1 MTDPSGRTDLDGDS
15 VDLAT
20 LKQQFMEAEQRLRE
34 LAQGAVEL
42 TRASVMLKK
51 ARMGIRDGAEGLR
64 QLSERLSEY
73 IDSMAELTRTLAR
86 TSAVIEEQ
94 DTGETR
100 QRLERIEERMVAIHD
115 VLSAEDRARGGALG
129 GVLDAKAQPFTGETQ
144 TDEVTHGMLDR
155 LGDQVVALQAAIGSE
170 ENAKALGSLEGRLSM
185 VHGAVEGLQQIAQQQ
200 LSAQLSA
207 QQAAAEDTAPSEHE
221 EAAAT
226 KLDMIERGLA
236 ALHIIIRR
244 LEKAVSEPP
253 SQIEPGPNRAEVGQK
268 LDTLARRLA
277 AIQATM
283 ERASQV
289 VQRSAGETAGLQLG
303 LYPDLETAL
312 GTIGNDLRSMEA
324 LNIDMAAE
332 LRRSLG
338 QEITRLAGEFTHAI
352 DSERGTPRSE
362 VAGLHR
368 TIRWLLAGTAAL
380 LVGVLYLIFR

>member
-1 MTDPSGRTDLDGDS
+1 MTDPGGRTDLDGDA
-15 VDLAT
+15 VDLAA

-86 TSAVIEEQ
+86 TSAAIESL

-115 VLSAEDRARGGALG
+115 VLSAEGGALG
-129 GVLDAKAQPFTGETQ
+129 GTGQPLTGETP
-144 TDEVTHGMLDR
+144 TDEVAHGMLGR
-155 LGDQVVALQAAIGSE
+155 IGEQVAALQTAIGSE
-170 ENAKALGSLEGRLSM
+170 ENAKALGSLEGRLSL

-200 LSAQLSA
+200 LSAQVSA
-207 QQAAAEDTAPSEHE
+207 QQAATEDSGPNAHE
-221 EAAAT
+221 EATTT

-244 LEKAVSEPP
+244 LEKAGSEPP
-253 SQIEPGPNRAEVGQK
+253 SQIESGPNRAEVGQK
-268 LDTLARRLA
+268 LDALARRLA
-277 AIQATM
+277 AIQATI

-289 VQRSAGETAGLQLG
+289 VQRSAGETAGVQLG
-303 LYPDLETAL
+303 LYPDLETKL
-312 GTIGNDLRSMEA
+312 GTIGSDLRSMEA
-324 LNIDMAAE
+324 LNIDLAAE

-352 DSERGTPRSE
+352 DGERRTSLSE

-368 TIRWLLAGTAAL
+368 TVRWLLAGTAAL

>member
-1 MTDPSGRTDLDGDS
+1 MTDPSGRTDPDDDA
-15 VDLAT
+15 VDLAA
-20 LKQQFMEAEQRLRE
+20 LKRQFMEAEQRLRE

-86 TSAVIEEQ
+86 TSAAIEGQ
-94 DTGETR
+94 DTGETG

-115 VLSAEDRARGGALG
+115 VLSAKG
-129 GVLDAKAQPFTGETQ
+129 GVLGAKGQPFTGETP

-155 LGDQVVALQAAIGSE
+155 LGDQVAALKTAIESE
-170 ENAKALGSLEGRLSM
+170 ANAKALGSLEGRLSM

-207 QQAAAEDTAPSEHE
+207 QQAAAEETGPSVHE

-236 ALHIIIRR
+236 AIHLIIRR
-244 LEKAVSEPP
+244 LEKAGSEPR

-268 LDTLARRLA
+268 LDTLTGRLA

-303 LYPDLETAL
+303 LYPDLKTMLETIA
-312 GTIGNDLRSMEA
+312 GDLRTMEA

-338 QEITRLAGEFTHAI
+338 KEITRLAAEFTDAI
-352 DSERGTPRSE
+352 DSERTTSLSE

-380 LVGVLYLIFR
+380 LLGVLYLIFR